1 MNTVSASNPA
11 MQVAPEADMGP
22 LAWLLDQISDNLQ
35 SARTALKRAAQQHDD
50 GILGSSQAE
59 KSGLRAARTQ
69 VHQASG
75 AIELL
80 GFFGAARLMQAAEN
94 ALDLLIEHPEKL
106 DTGALQRFE
115 AGFNALVDFL
125 EAQRAGKNE
134 PALKLYPQYRDLM
147 ELAGAERIHPADLW
161 DYDWTWPDAP
171 GTPDNQPLTAED
183 RAQFEMALLHVLRG
197 QQIAS
202 AMQDLDAVAG
212 RAQGSS
218 QGPTASLWW
227 LARGLFEA
235 VGSTLLAPDLN
246 IKRLLNRLN
255 LQLRSQLQGQS
266 PAPQRLGHDL
276 TFFCAQALHGS
287 GDVTTQSLPVLRAI
301 DNKLHLASAPF
312 ADYHQSHF
320 GLIDPTLV
328 QQVRKRVQTLRDAWS
343 AMAGHAQT
351 HLDATRMARL
361 VELAQ
366 ALAQPLHT
374 LAPGSEVLPQSLS
387 AMFKSI
393 SAHNDFLTPERA
405 LDVATAILFLEIS
418 FAHFRPE
425 EQRFLER
432 AQVLAHRLG
441 QSADGV
447 TPDPL
452 AGWMED
458 LFRQSSDSQT
468 IGSVVQELRADMN
481 TVEKLLDAYFR
492 DTEQKPELAQVPQ
505 LLAQMRGVF
514 SVLGVDVASTALSY
528 LRTEIDDL
536 LTEGTPADN
545 QRFDALAS
553 NIGVLGFL
561 VDMLSYQP
569 ELAKTLFVFD
579 SEQKEL
585 RAIVP
590 STQRTAPPTLQ
601 QDVERAAQ
609 QLKDDIAQGLPPEQT
624 EQRLAQLRT
633 EAALAGVPDIP
644 VHVLQSAGAVQAE
657 AEALAEEVP
666 TRLEPVHEQP
676 TPGTAPEV
684 APPAT
689 PEDNA
694 EDELTDIF
702 LEESREV
709 IANGNGQLQQL
720 HEHLDDEGALTSLRR
735 AFHTLKG
742 SSRMVGLRDY
752 GEAAWALEQVF
763 NRQIADQHRASPEL
777 LDLAAHALEQL
788 GEWTEAIQRGN
799 ADAFTSA
806 PLQQAAEAYSAAETA
821 KLARTTPAE
830 PSVAAPADVAAPE
843 VAAATEPAAVD
854 AAVDTS
860 PPTGLALPT
869 LTSEIESDTADA
881 VSFTHAQPEATST
894 VAAEHDHQPEPLPT
908 LHDLAPEQPTAELP
922 AVEAQFDA
930 PVPVLFDIPQVRE
943 ADAAEH
949 TQAAAPAAQHEPA
962 DFNALF
968 EGIDLELPA
977 HHGAA
982 PSAIPVVEE
991 TDMAAFEAA
1000 KSAQEAPP
1008 VSEATPPVEPA
1019 EQNAPAGEE
1028 PGYKQ
1033 IGELRIPTPLY
1044 TIYLAEADELSH
1056 KLQSEIHAWLAD
1068 PAQPV
1073 GDYAVIAAHKLAG
1086 SSATVGLH
1094 SVAELA
1100 SQTEHALD
1108 ALRDLPA
1115 DAALPEDLDA
1125 LAQAATDIKQLLHQF
1140 AAGFLKF
1147 VQTELLT
1154 RLDAL
1159 REAALAGSAQPNEE
1173 PLTSPPAESEPAS
1186 GTDTSEAQDT
1196 ASPGTPAHPA
1206 AVPPMEAEPSPA
1218 LDGAPLHEPAATT
1231 YADAP
1236 DQLVDAIDPDLFP
1249 IFEEEAN
1256 ELLPTLAA
1264 SLRQW
1269 EQHPMDVSPAAQAM
1283 RALHTLKGSA
1293 RMAGAMQL
1301 GDLAHSLESDIETL
1315 TVSTPINEA
1324 DLAELLGRFDHLNG
1338 RFDRLCSAAQRGESQ
1353 LVDVPLASQTEVFTP
1368 ESEPDAITSPAPAVP
1383 TQHTASPATAEPVA
1397 RAMAPRIAA
1406 QAVRVRAGLLD
1417 RLVNQAGEITIS
1429 RARLE
1434 SEFAAIRTSVG
1445 DLSDN
1450 LDRLRQQV
1458 REIEIQAEAQMTAQV
1473 QAARDE
1479 NRDFDPLE
1487 FDRFTRA
1494 QELTRMMAE
1503 SVNDIAMVQGTLG
1516 RLLRE
1521 VDDDMTR
1528 QARQTRELQRDL
1540 LRTRMVEFDSL
1551 SERLYR
1557 TVRQAAKDLNKAVR
1571 LEIIGGTTELDR
1583 GVLERVSGSFDHLLR
1598 NAVAHGI
1605 ETAEERQ
1612 AAGKPAV
1619 GTLTLSLRQEGNEVV
1634 ITLADDGRGLNYAAI
1649 RAKAEHLGL
1658 IAPGQALTDDEV
1670 AQFVFRPNF
1679 SSAESTT
1686 AVAGRG
1692 VGLDVVRTEVN
1703 ALGGR
1708 VLLDNQP
1715 GAGARFTLLLPLT
1728 TAITHVVVLRTG
1740 PTVYAVPA
1748 NLVDIVLR
1756 FKPEQIASAAHTLS
1770 IDYADSTLPFYWL
1783 GALLGQ
1789 TGQSSEPFG
1798 KSVPVVVIRSATQ
1811 RVAIQVDEVV
1821 GNREVV
1827 VKNLGIQ
1834 LSRVPGLAGISVLP
1848 NGDAALIYNPVAL
1861 ASVYGTDAAARMQ
1874 SAQQSQVPQSASA
1887 EFATPDEILNDT
1899 LAQGS
1904 SGEVLTTPATPRTA
1918 APLIM
1923 VVDDSI
1929 TVRRVTQRFLSR
1941 NGYLVQLAKDGLD
1954 ALEQLQQTSTLP
1966 DVMLLDIEMP
1976 RMDGFDLTR
1985 NIRADSRLQKLP
1997 IIMITSRIADKHRNY
2012 AAQLGVNHY
2021 LGKPYSETELLELIQ
2036 SFTTQVAQR

>member
-1 MNTVSASNPA
+1 MNTVPASNTA
-11 MQVAPEADMGP
+11 VASAPETDMGP

-35 SARTALKRAAQQHDD
+35 SARTALKRAAQQQDD
-50 GILGSSQAE
+50 GVLGSAQAE
-59 KSGLRAARTQ
+59 KTGLRTARTQ
-69 VHQASG
+69 VHQAAG

-94 ALDLLIEHPEKL
+94 ALDRLIDHPEKL
-106 DTGALQRFE
+106 DAAALQRFD

-147 ELAGAERIHPADLW
+147 ELAQAERIHPADLW

-171 GTPDNQPLTAED
+171 STAHGAALSPED
-183 RAQFEMALLHVLRG
+183 RAQFEMGLLHVLRG
-197 QQIAS
+197 QQTAQ
-202 AMQDLDAVAG
+202 AMQTLDTVAQ

-235 VGSTLLAPDLN
+235 IGRGLLTPDLD

-287 GDVTTQSLPVLRAI
+287 GDITAQTLPVLRAI
-301 DNKLHLASAPF
+301 DNRLHLAAAPF

-320 GLIDPTLV
+320 GLIDPALV
-328 QQVRKRVQTLRDAWS
+328 QQVRKRVQTLRDAWG
-343 AMAGHAQT
+343 ALAGHAQT
-351 HLDATRMARL
+351 HLDTARIGRL
-361 VELAQ
+361 TELAQ
-366 ALAQPLHT
+366 ALSQPLHT
-374 LAPGSEVLPQSLS
+374 LAPGSEALSQALSSL
-387 AMFKSI
+387 FKKMG
-393 SAHNDFLTPERA
+393 AQADFLTPERA
-405 LDVATAILFLEIS
+405 LDVATAILFLEIT
-418 FAHFRPE
+418 FAHFRPD

-432 AQVLAHRLG
+432 AQILAHRLD
-441 QSADGV
+441 QSADGL

-458 LFRQSSDSQT
+458 LFRQASETQT
-468 IGSVVQELRADMN
+468 MGSVVQELRADMN

-492 DTEQKPELAQVPQ
+492 DPSQKPDLAQVPH

-514 SVLGVDVASTALSY
+514 SVLGLDVASHALSY
-528 LRTEIDDL
+528 LRTEIDSLVAEDAL
-536 LTEGTPADN
+536 PDS

-579 SEQKEL
+579 DDKKEL
-585 RAIVP
+585 RAVVP
-590 STQRTAPPTLQ
+590 STRRTAPPTLQ
-601 QDVERAAQ
+601 QDVEHAAQ
-609 QLKDDIAQGLPPEQT
+609 QLKDDIAQGLSPDETQ
-624 EQRLAQLRT
+624 QRLAQLRA
-633 EAALAGVPDIP
+633 EAALAGMPDMSAQL
-644 VHVLQSAGAVQAE
+644 LQAASPEPQPPSLEADSRPPMTPEAMAEPLSANAV
-657 AEALAEEVP
+657 
-666 TRLEPVHEQP
+666 
-676 TPGTAPEV
+676 EV
-684 APPAT
+684 ATPASSPT
-689 PEDNA
+689 EDDA
-694 EDELTDIF
+694 QQELIDIF
-702 LEESREV
+702 LEEAREV
-709 IANGNGQLQQL
+709 IANGHEQVRQL
-720 HEHLDDEGALTSLRR
+720 HAHLEDEGALVSLRR

-763 NRQIADQHRASPEL
+763 NRQIADQHRGSPEL
-777 LDLAAHALEQL
+777 LVLAEHALTQL
-788 GEWTEAIQRGN
+788 GHWTEAIQQGS
-799 ADAFTSA
+799 AESFSSDA
-806 PLQQAAEAYSAAETA
+806 LRQAAEAFAAGAPVDMPQTA
-821 KLARTTPAE
+821 MAELPAQTV
-830 PSVAAPADVAAPE
+830 VAAPAQTP
-843 VAAATEPAAVD
+843 
-854 AAVDTS
+854 
-860 PPTGLALPT
+860 
-869 LTSEIESDTADA
+869 
-881 VSFTHAQPEATST
+881 F
-894 VAAEHDHQPEPLPT
+894 EPLPT
-908 LHDLAPEQPTAELP
+908 LFDLPVEAPPAEPEQRPAAAEPDIADLPDHLFLSPPGPQTAAPGPSEAPLP
-922 AVEAQFDA
+922 ASQRVDDE
-930 PVPVLFDIPQVRE
+930 PVL
-943 ADAAEH
+943 H
-949 TQAAAPAAQHEPA
+949 HEPT

-977 HHGAA
+977 VHTELVPARPDAA
-982 PSAIPVVEE
+982 PAESAPAPEQAYQADDRATAETAAAE
-991 TDMAAFEAA
+991 TDE
-1000 KSAQEAPP
+1000 S
-1008 VSEATPPVEPA
+1008 SESSES
-1019 EQNAPAGEE
+1019 GHR
-1028 PGYKQ
+1028 Q
-1033 IGELRIPTPLY
+1033 IGDLRIPTPLY
-1044 TIYLAEADELSH
+1044 NIYLAEADELSRH
-1056 KLQSEIHAWLAD
+1056 LHSEIHAWLTH
-1068 PAQPV
+1068 PSQPL
-1073 GDYAVIAAHKLAG
+1073 GDAAVIAAHKLAG
-1086 SSATVGLH
+1086 SSATVGLR

-1108 ALRDLPA
+1108 ALRDLSADTARPA
-1115 DAALPEDLDA
+1115 DLDA
-1125 LAQAATDIKQLLHQF
+1125 LAQASNDIKQLLHQF
-1140 AAGFLKF
+1140 AAGFLKP
-1147 VQTELLT
+1147 VQPELLA

-1159 REAALAGSAQPNEE
+1159 REAALARGTQTADGAVPVDMSPAPDFATETAIASAPSTATPSWEAAPAWTPE
-1173 PLTSPPAESEPAS
+1173 PIAA
-1186 GTDTSEAQDT
+1186 SEAAPQ
-1196 ASPGTPAHPA
+1196 PEA
-1206 AVPPMEAEPSPA
+1206 AAPSF
-1218 LDGAPLHEPAATT
+1218 TS
-1231 YADAP
+1231 AP

-1256 ELLPTLAA
+1256 ELLPALAA

-1269 EQHPMDVSPAAQAM
+1269 EQHPMDPAPAAQAM

-1301 GDLAHSLESDIETL
+1301 GDLAHSLESDIDSL
-1315 TVSTPINEA
+1315 TANAPVNEA
-1324 DLAELLGRFDHLNG
+1324 DLTELLGRFDHLNT
-1338 RFDRLCSAAQRGESQ
+1338 RFDRLCGAAQRGETQ
-1353 LVDVPLASQTEVFTP
+1353 LSDAPAASQSEVFTP
-1368 ESEPDAITSPAPAVP
+1368 SSEAEAAAAAASVHETFAPA
-1383 TQHTASPATAEPVA
+1383 AAEPAA
-1397 RAMAPRIAA
+1397 RVLAPRIAA

-1434 SEFAAIRTSVG
+1434 NEIAAIRASVG

-1450 LDRLRQQV
+1450 LERLRQQV

-1571 LEIIGGTTELDR
+1571 LEIVGGTIELDR

-1612 AAGKPAV
+1612 AAGKPPV
-1619 GTLTLSLRQEGNEVV
+1619 GTITLALRQDGNEVV
-1634 ITLADDGRGLNYAAI
+1634 ITLADDGRGLNYTAI
-1649 RAKAEHLGL
+1649 RAKAEQLGL
-1658 IAPGQALTDDEV
+1658 VSPGQTLSDDEL
-1670 AQFVFRPNF
+1670 AQLVFRPNF

-1728 TAITHVVVLRTG
+1728 TAITHVVLLRTG
-1740 PTVYAVPA
+1740 SSLYAVPA

-1756 FKPEQIASAAHTLS
+1756 FKPEQIASAARSLS
-1770 IDYADSTLPFYWL
+1770 IDYADNTLPFYWL

-1789 TGQSSEPFG
+1789 SGASGEPLG

-1827 VKNLGIQ
+1827 VKNLGPQ
-1834 LSRVPGLAGISVLP
+1834 LARVPGLAGISVLP

-1861 ASVYGTDAAARMQ
+1861 ASVYGVSAAEQMQAALLAPTPRAAAVEPAPIADQRAGVTSPTAAS
-1874 SAQQSQVPQSASA
+1874 SAQA
-1887 EFATPDEILNDT
+1887 
-1899 LAQGS
+1899 
-1904 SGEVLTTPATPRTA
+1904 A

-1929 TVRRVTQRFLSR
+1929 TVRRVTQRFLAR

-1954 ALEQLQQTSTLP
+1954 ALEQLQQTTTLP
-1966 DVMLLDIEMP
+1966 DVILLDIEMP

-1985 NIRADSRLQKLP
+1985 NIRADARLHKLP

-2021 LGKPYSETELLELIQ
+2021 LGKPYSETELLDLIQ
-2036 SFTTQVAQR
+2036 TFAASGASSQN

>member
-1 MNTVSASNPA
+1 
-11 MQVAPEADMGP
+11 MGP

-35 SARTALKRAAQQHDD
+35 SARTALKRASLQQDD
-50 GILGSSQAE
+50 GILGSGQAE
-59 KSGLRAARTQ
+59 KSGLRTARTQ
-69 VHQASG
+69 VHQAAG

-80 GFFGAARLMQAAEN
+80 GFFGAARLMQAAES
-94 ALDLLIEHPEKL
+94 ALDRLIDHPEQL
-106 DTGALQRFE
+106 DAAALQRFE
-115 AGFNALVDFL
+115 AGFNALVDYL
-125 EAQRAGKNE
+125 ESQRAGKNE

-147 ELAGAERIHPADLW
+147 ELAQAERIHPADLW

-171 GTPDNQPLTAED
+171 ALPGTPPLGADD
-183 RAQFEMALLHVLRG
+183 RAQFEMGLLHVLRG
-197 QQIAS
+197 QQTAS
-202 AMQDLDAVAG
+202 AMRDLDAVA
-212 RAQGSS
+212 RKAQANG

-235 VGSTLLAPDLN
+235 IGAGLLAPDLD

-255 LQLRSQLQGQS
+255 LQLRSQLQGQN

-287 GDVTTQSLPVLRAI
+287 GNAHAQELPVLRAI
-301 DNKLHLASAPF
+301 DSKLQLAAAPF
-312 ADYHQSHF
+312 ADYQQSHF
-320 GLIDPTLV
+320 GLIDPALV

-343 AMAGHAQT
+343 ALAGHAQT
-351 HLDATRMARL
+351 HLDPARMTRL
-361 VELAQ
+361 IELAQ
-366 ALAQPLHT
+366 ALQQPLRT
-374 LAPGSEVLPQSLS
+374 LVPGSEALVDALAAL
-387 AMFKSI
+387 FRKI
-393 SAHNDFLTPERA
+393 SARNDFLTPERA
-405 LDVATAILFLEIS
+405 LDAATAILFLEIS

-432 AQVLAHRLG
+432 AQILAQRLN
-441 QSADGV
+441 QSADGL

-458 LFRQSSDSQT
+458 LFRQASESQT
-468 IGSVVQELRADMN
+468 MGSVVQELRADMS

-492 DTEQKPELAQVPQ
+492 DPSTKPDLAPVPH
-505 LLAQMRGVF
+505 LLSQMRGVF
-514 SVLGVDVASTALSY
+514 SVLGVDVASAALTY
-528 LRTEIDDL
+528 LRDEIDAL
-536 LTEGTPADN
+536 LGTDTPPDT

-579 SEQKEL
+579 NEQKVL

-590 STQRTAPPTLQ
+590 SIQRTAPPTQQ
-601 QDVERAAQ
+601 QDVEHAAQ
-609 QLKDDIAQGLPPEQT
+609 QLKHDIAQGLAPEQT
-624 EQRLAQLRT
+624 EQRLAQLRA
-633 EAALAGVPDIP
+633 EAALAGVPDMPAQLLQPEPQVEQPAEVPQAADLP
-644 VHVLQSAGAVQAE
+644 VSTP
-657 AEALAEEVP
+657 EALEAP
-666 TRLEPVHEQP
+666 T
-676 TPGTAPEV
+676 
-684 APPAT
+684 APPAPETT
-689 PEDNA
+689 PPAAAQDDNP

-702 LEESREV
+702 LEEAREV
-709 IANGNGQLQQL
+709 IGNAEAQLL
-720 HEHLDDEGALTSLRR
+720 HLREFPEDEGALTSLRR
-735 AFHTLKG
+735 GFHTLKG
-742 SSRMVGLRDY
+742 SSRMVGLREY

-763 NRQIADQHRASPEL
+763 NRQIADQHRATPGL
-777 LDLAAHALEQL
+777 LDLAQQALTEL
-788 GEWTEAIQRGN
+788 GQWTEAIAHN
-799 ADAFTSA
+799 EADGFSSDT
-806 PLQQAAEAYSAAETA
+806 LRRAAEAYSAGE
-821 KLARTTPAE
+821 
-830 PSVAAPADVAAPE
+830 SAATQAH
-843 VAAATEPAAVD
+843 AAAQPPAQQHAAEVPASTALELQDD
-854 AAVDTS
+854 AEAAHDQ
-860 PPTGLALPT
+860 
-869 LTSEIESDTADA
+869 
-881 VSFTHAQPEATST
+881 THALT
-894 VAAEHDHQPEPLPT
+894 D
-908 LHDLAPEQPTAELP
+908 
-922 AVEAQFDA
+922 FDA
-930 PVPVLFDIPQVRE
+930 LF
-943 ADAAEH
+943 A
-949 TQAAAPAAQHEPA
+949 
-962 DFNALF
+962 
-968 EGIDLELPA
+968 GIDLELPA
-977 HHGAA
+977 LDAE
-982 PSAIPVVEE
+982 PSNATPTVEE
-991 TDMAAFEAA
+991 VDMAAFEAA
-1000 KSAQEAPP
+1000 LTAQEPPQTVEQAAAQPAPP
-1008 VSEATPPVEPA
+1008 APSEHPEPA
-1019 EQNAPAGEE
+1019 PLHDDLVAEDAAVR
-1028 PGYKQ
+1028 Q

-1044 TIYLAEADELSH
+1044 NIYLAEADELSRN
-1056 KLQSEIHAWLAD
+1056 LQSEIHAWLSD
-1068 PAQPV
+1068 TAQPI
-1073 GDYAVIAAHKLAG
+1073 GEHAAIAAHKLAG
-1086 SSATVGLH
+1086 SSATVGLR
-1094 SVAELA
+1094 SVADLA

-1108 ALRDLPA
+1108 ALRALPA
-1115 DAALPEDLDA
+1115 HATLPADLDA
-1125 LAQAATDIKQLLHQF
+1125 LAQAASDIKQLLHQF
-1140 AAGFLKF
+1140 AAGFLKP
-1147 VQTELLT
+1147 VQPDLLA

-1159 REAALAGSAQPNEE
+1159 CEAAQAVAALPGEAQQAVAE
-1173 PLTSPPAESEPAS
+1173 PQPGMVAAEPTPEAVHDAHAADEAAPALIPAAPEKAESAPAIETPLPHDS
-1186 GTDTSEAQDT
+1186 GA
-1196 ASPGTPAHPA
+1196 GF
-1206 AVPPMEAEPSPA
+1206 AV
-1218 LDGAPLHEPAATT
+1218 APH
-1231 YADAP
+1231 
-1236 DQLVDAIDPDLFP
+1236 QLVDTIDPDLFP

-1256 ELLPTLAA
+1256 ELLPALAA

-1269 EQHPMDVSPAAQAM
+1269 EQHPMDVGPAAQAM

-1301 GDLAHSLESDIETL
+1301 GDLAHNLESDIDSL
-1315 TVSTPINEA
+1315 TANTPVSEA
-1324 DLAELLGRFDHLNG
+1324 DLAELLSRFDHLNT

-1353 LVDVPLASQTEVFTP
+1353 LVDLPASGPSEVFTP
-1368 ESEPDAITSPAPAVP
+1368 DAAPQAAATPLASATPAP
-1383 TQHTASPATAEPVA
+1383 HTTTEQTARLAT
-1397 RAMAPRIAA
+1397 PRIAA

-1434 SEFAAIRTSVG
+1434 SEFSAIRSSVG

-1450 LDRLRQQV
+1450 LERLRQQV
-1458 REIEIQAEAQMTAQV
+1458 REIEIQAEAQMSAQV

-1479 NRDFDPLE
+1479 HRDFDPLE
-1487 FDRFTRA
+1487 FDRFTRT

-1557 TVRQAAKDLNKAVR
+1557 TVRQAAKDLGKSVR
-1571 LEIIGGTTELDR
+1571 LEIVGGTIELDR

-1619 GTLTLSLRQEGNEVV
+1619 GTITLSLRQDGNEVV

-1649 RAKAEHLGL
+1649 RAKAERLGL
-1658 IAPGQALTDDEV
+1658 VAPGQALSDEELT
-1670 AQFVFRPNF
+1670 QLVFRPNF

-1692 VGLDVVRTEVN
+1692 VGLDVVRTEVA

-1728 TAITHVVVLRTG
+1728 TAITHVVLLRTG
-1740 PTVYAVPA
+1740 ATVYAVPA

-1756 FKPEQIASAAHTLS
+1756 FKPEQIASAAHAHT
-1770 IDYADSTLPFYWL
+1770 IDYANNTLPFYWL

-1789 TGQSSEPFG
+1789 SGQSSEPFG

-1827 VKNLGIQ
+1827 VKNLGPQ

-1848 NGDAALIYNPVAL
+1848 SGDAALIYNPVAL
-1861 ASVYGTDAAARMQ
+1861 ASVYGQEATARMDAALLAP
-1874 SAQQSQVPQSASA
+1874 VPEAALAEPAVLAPSSDALPTASA
-1887 EFATPDEILNDT
+1887 APEA
-1899 LAQGS
+1899 A
-1904 SGEVLTTPATPRTA
+1904 APRSA
-1918 APLIM
+1918 APLIL

-1929 TVRRVTQRFLSR
+1929 TVRRVTQRFLVR

-1954 ALEQLQQTSTLP
+1954 ALEQLQQASTLP
-1966 DVMLLDIEMP
+1966 DVILLDIEMP

-1985 NIRADSRLQKLP
+1985 NIRADARLQKLP

-2021 LGKPYSETELLELIQ
+2021 LGKPYSETELLQLIEK
-2036 SFTTQVAQR
+2036 FATQPV

>member
-1 MNTVSASNPA
+1 MHTASE
-11 MQVAPEADMGP
+11 VDMGP

-35 SARTALKRAAQQHDD
+35 SARTALKRASLQQDD
-50 GILGSSQAE
+50 GILGSGQAE
-59 KSGLRAARTQ
+59 KSGLRTARTQ
-69 VHQASG
+69 VHQAAG

-80 GFFGAARLMQAAEN
+80 GFFGAARLMQAAES
-94 ALDLLIEHPEKL
+94 ALDRLIDHPEQL
-106 DTGALQRFE
+106 DAAALQRFE
-115 AGFNALVDFL
+115 AGFNALVDYL
-125 EAQRAGKNE
+125 ESQRAGKNE

-147 ELAGAERIHPADLW
+147 ELAQAERIHPADLW

-171 GTPDNQPLTAED
+171 ALPGTQPLGADD
-183 RAQFEMALLHVLRG
+183 RAQFEMGLLHVLRG
-197 QQIAS
+197 QQTAS
-202 AMQDLDAVAG
+202 AMRDLDAVA
-212 RAQGSS
+212 RKAQANG

-235 VGSTLLAPDLN
+235 IGAGLLTPDLD

-255 LQLRSQLQGQS
+255 LQLRSQLQGQN

-287 GDVTTQSLPVLRAI
+287 GNAHAQELPVLRAI
-301 DNKLHLASAPF
+301 DSKLQLAAAPF
-312 ADYHQSHF
+312 ADYQQSHF
-320 GLIDPTLV
+320 GLIDPALV

-343 AMAGHAQT
+343 ALAGHAQT
-351 HLDATRMARL
+351 HLDSARMTRL
-361 VELAQ
+361 IELAQ
-366 ALAQPLHT
+366 ALQQPLRT
-374 LAPGSEVLPQSLS
+374 LVPGSEALVDALAAL
-387 AMFKSI
+387 FRKI
-393 SAHNDFLTPERA
+393 SARNDFLTPERA
-405 LDVATAILFLEIS
+405 LDAATAILFLEIS

-432 AQVLAHRLG
+432 AQILARRLN
-441 QSADGV
+441 QSAEGL

-452 AGWMED
+452 ASWMED
-458 LFRQSSDSQT
+458 LFRQASESQT
-468 IGSVVQELRADMN
+468 MGSVVQELRADMS

-492 DTEQKPELAQVPQ
+492 DPSTKPDLAPVPH
-505 LLAQMRGVF
+505 LLSQMRGVF
-514 SVLGVDVASTALSY
+514 SVLGVDVASAALTY
-528 LRTEIDDL
+528 LRDEIDAL
-536 LTEGTPADN
+536 LGTDTPPDT

-579 SEQKEL
+579 NEQKVL

-590 STQRTAPPTLQ
+590 SIQRTAPPTQQ
-601 QDVERAAQ
+601 QDVEHAAQ
-609 QLKDDIAQGLPPEQT
+609 QLKHDIAQGLAPEQT
-624 EQRLAQLRT
+624 EQRLAQLRA
-633 EAALAGVPDIP
+633 EAALAGVPDMPAQLLQPEPQVEQPAEVPHTADLP
-644 VHVLQSAGAVQAE
+644 VSTP
-657 AEALAEEVP
+657 EALEAP
-666 TRLEPVHEQP
+666 T
-676 TPGTAPEV
+676 
-684 APPAT
+684 APPAPETT
-689 PEDNA
+689 PPAAAQDDNP

-702 LEESREV
+702 LEEAREV
-709 IANGNGQLQQL
+709 IGNAEAQLL
-720 HEHLDDEGALTSLRR
+720 HLREFPEDEGALTSLRR
-735 AFHTLKG
+735 GFHTLKG
-742 SSRMVGLRDY
+742 SSRMVGLREY

-763 NRQIADQHRASPEL
+763 NRQIADQHRATPGL
-777 LDLAAHALEQL
+777 LDLAQQALTEL
-788 GEWTEAIQRGN
+788 GQWTEAIARN
-799 ADAFTSA
+799 EADGFSSDT
-806 PLQQAAEAYSAAETA
+806 LRRAAEAYAAGESAAIQAHTA
-821 KLARTTPAE
+821 AQ
-830 PSVAAPADVAAPE
+830 
-843 VAAATEPAAVD
+843 PAAEQHAAEVPASTALEPQDD
-854 AAVDTS
+854 AEAAHDQ
-860 PPTGLALPT
+860 
-869 LTSEIESDTADA
+869 
-881 VSFTHAQPEATST
+881 THALT
-894 VAAEHDHQPEPLPT
+894 D
-908 LHDLAPEQPTAELP
+908 
-922 AVEAQFDA
+922 FDA
-930 PVPVLFDIPQVRE
+930 LF
-943 ADAAEH
+943 A
-949 TQAAAPAAQHEPA
+949 
-962 DFNALF
+962 
-968 EGIDLELPA
+968 GIDLELPA
-977 HHGAA
+977 LDAE
-982 PSAIPVVEE
+982 PSSATPTVEE
-991 TDMAAFEAA
+991 VDMAAFEAA
-1000 KSAQEAPP
+1000 LTAQEPPQTVEQAAAQPAPP
-1008 VSEATPPVEPA
+1008 APSEHPEPA
-1019 EQNAPAGEE
+1019 PLHDDLVAEDAAVR
-1028 PGYKQ
+1028 Q

-1044 TIYLAEADELSH
+1044 NIYLAEADELSRN
-1056 KLQSEIHAWLAD
+1056 LQSEIHAWLSD
-1068 PAQPV
+1068 TAQPI
-1073 GDYAVIAAHKLAG
+1073 GEHAAIAAHKLAG
-1086 SSATVGLH
+1086 SSATVGLR
-1094 SVAELA
+1094 SVADLA

-1108 ALRDLPA
+1108 ALRALPA
-1115 DAALPEDLDA
+1115 HATLPADLDA
-1125 LAQAATDIKQLLHQF
+1125 LAQAASDIKQLLHQF
-1140 AAGFLKF
+1140 AAGFLKP
-1147 VQTELLT
+1147 VQPDLLA

-1159 REAALAGSAQPNEE
+1159 CEAAQAVAALPG
-1173 PLTSPPAESEPAS
+1173 
-1186 GTDTSEAQDT
+1186 EAQQ
-1196 ASPGTPAHPA
+1196 AVAEPQPGMVAAEPTPEAVHDAHAADEAAPALIPA
-1206 AVPPMEAEPSPA
+1206 APREAEPAPA
-1218 LDGAPLHEPAATT
+1218 IETPLPHDSGAGFAA
-1231 YADAP
+1231 AP
-1236 DQLVDAIDPDLFP
+1236 HQLVDTIDPDLFP

-1256 ELLPTLAA
+1256 ELLPALAA

-1269 EQHPMDVSPAAQAM
+1269 EQHPMDVGPAAQAM

-1301 GDLAHSLESDIETL
+1301 GDLAHNLESDIDSL
-1315 TVSTPINEA
+1315 TANTPVSEA
-1324 DLAELLGRFDHLNG
+1324 DLAELLSRFDHLNT

-1353 LVDVPLASQTEVFTP
+1353 LVDLSASGPSEVFTP
-1368 ESEPDAITSPAPAVP
+1368 DAAPQAAATPLASATPAP
-1383 TQHTASPATAEPVA
+1383 HTTTEQTARLAT
-1397 RAMAPRIAA
+1397 PRIAA

-1434 SEFAAIRTSVG
+1434 SEFSAIRSSVS

-1450 LDRLRQQV
+1450 LERLRQQV
-1458 REIEIQAEAQMTAQV
+1458 REIEIQAEAQMSAQV

-1479 NRDFDPLE
+1479 HRDFDPLE
-1487 FDRFTRA
+1487 FDRFTRT

-1557 TVRQAAKDLNKAVR
+1557 TVRQAAKDLGKSVR
-1571 LEIIGGTTELDR
+1571 LEIVGGTIELDR

-1619 GTLTLSLRQEGNEVV
+1619 GTITLSLRQDGNEVV

-1649 RAKAEHLGL
+1649 RAKAERLGL
-1658 IAPGQALTDDEV
+1658 VAPGQALSDEELT
-1670 AQFVFRPNF
+1670 QLVFRPNF

-1692 VGLDVVRTEVN
+1692 VGLDVVRTEVA

-1728 TAITHVVVLRTG
+1728 TAITHVVLLRTG
-1740 PTVYAVPA
+1740 ATVYAVPA

-1756 FKPEQIASAAHTLS
+1756 FKPEQIASAAHAHT
-1770 IDYADSTLPFYWL
+1770 IDYANNTLPFYWL

-1789 TGQSSEPFG
+1789 SGQSSEPFG

-1827 VKNLGIQ
+1827 VKNLGPQ

-1848 NGDAALIYNPVAL
+1848 SGDAALIYNPVAL
-1861 ASVYGTDAAARMQ
+1861 ASVYGQEATARMDAALLAP
-1874 SAQQSQVPQSASA
+1874 VPEAALAEPAILAPSGDALPTASA
-1887 EFATPDEILNDT
+1887 APEA
-1899 LAQGS
+1899 A
-1904 SGEVLTTPATPRTA
+1904 APRSA
-1918 APLIM
+1918 APLIL

-1929 TVRRVTQRFLSR
+1929 TVRRVTQRFLVR

-1954 ALEQLQQTSTLP
+1954 ALEQLQQASTLP
-1966 DVMLLDIEMP
+1966 DVILLDIEMP

-1985 NIRADSRLQKLP
+1985 NIRADARLQKLP

-2021 LGKPYSETELLELIQ
+2021 LGKPYSETELLQLIEK
-2036 SFTTQVAQR
+2036 FATQPV

>member
-11 MQVAPEADMGP
+11 VAPAPETDMGP

-35 SARTALKRAAQQHDD
+35 SARTALKRAAQQQDD
-50 GILGSSQAE
+50 GVLGSVQAE
-59 KSGLRAARTQ
+59 KTGLRTARTQ
-69 VHQASG
+69 VHQAAG

-94 ALDLLIEHPEKL
+94 ALDQLIDHPEKL
-106 DTGALQRFE
+106 DSTALQRFE

-147 ELAGAERIHPADLW
+147 ELAQAERIHPADLW

-171 GTPDNQPLTAED
+171 PVTDATGAPARALTPDD
-183 RAQFEMALLHVLRG
+183 RTQFEMGLLHVLRG
-197 QQIAS
+197 QQTAS
-202 AMQDLDAVAG
+202 AMQTLDAVAR

-218 QGPTASLWW
+218 AGPTASLWW
-227 LARGLFEA
+227 LARGLVEA
-235 VGSTLLAPDLN
+235 IGSGLLTPDLD

-276 TFFCAQALHGS
+276 TFFCAQSLHGN
-287 GDVTTQSLPVLRAI
+287 GDFTAQSLPVLRAI
-301 DNKLHLASAPF
+301 DNRLHLAAAPF
-312 ADYHQSHF
+312 ADYRQSHF
-320 GLIDPTLV
+320 GLIDPALV

-343 AMAGHAQT
+343 ALAGHAQT
-351 HLDATRMARL
+351 HLDPTRMARL
-361 VELAQ
+361 VELTQ
-366 ALAQPLHT
+366 ALEQPLHALT
-374 LAPGSEVLPQSLS
+374 PGSEALPQSL
-387 AMFKSI
+387 AGLFKKI
-393 SAHNDFLTPERA
+393 SARSDFLTPERA
-405 LDVATAILFLEIS
+405 LDVATAILFLEIT

-432 AQVLAHRLG
+432 SQILARRLD
-441 QSADGV
+441 QSANGE

-458 LFRQSSDSQT
+458 LFRQASESQT
-468 IGSVVQELRADMN
+468 MGSVVQELRADMS

-492 DTEQKPELAQVPQ
+492 DPSHKPDLAQVPH
-505 LLAQMRGVF
+505 LLSQMRGVF
-514 SVLGVDVASTALSY
+514 SVLGVDVASQALSY
-528 LRTEIDDL
+528 LRTEIDSL
-536 LTEGTPADN
+536 VADDVPTDS

-579 SEQKEL
+579 NDKKEL
-585 RAIVP
+585 RAVVP

-601 QDVERAAQ
+601 QDVEHAAQ
-609 QLKDDIAQGLPPEQT
+609 QLKDDIAQGLPPEQAQ
-624 EQRLAQLRT
+624 QRLAQLRA
-633 EAALAGVPDIP
+633 EAALAGVPDLP
-644 VHVLQSAGAVQAE
+644 AQMLSVPSEVRTEAQSETHPSQE
-657 AEALAEEVP
+657 
-666 TRLEPVHEQP
+666 TD
-676 TPGTAPEV
+676 
-684 APPAT
+684 AT
-689 PEDNA
+689 PEQEASATPAAPTVTPESPQEATSPAEPEDDA
-694 EDELTDIF
+694 EDELIDIF
-702 LEESREV
+702 LEEAREV
-709 IANGNGQLQQL
+709 IANGHEQLQQL
-720 HEHLDDEGALTSLRR
+720 HANLDHEGALTSLRR

-763 NRQIADQHRASPEL
+763 NRQIADQHRASPPL
-777 LDLAAHALEQL
+777 LNLAAHALTEL
-788 GEWTEAIQRGN
+788 GEWTAAIQHGQ
-799 ADAFTSA
+799 AEAFSSE
-806 PLQQAAEAYSAAETA
+806 PLRRAAEAYTAGESAEPALPTLHDALDESSMAAE
-821 KLARTTPAE
+821 PAAVE
-830 PSVAAPADVAAPE
+830 ATESPNE
-843 VAAATEPAAVD
+843 IAATEPAA
-854 AAVDTS
+854 
-860 PPTGLALPT
+860 
-869 LTSEIESDTADA
+869 
-881 VSFTHAQPEATST
+881 
-894 VAAEHDHQPEPLPT
+894 
-908 LHDLAPEQPTAELP
+908 LHET
-922 AVEAQFDA
+922 
-930 PVPVLFDIPQVRE
+930 
-943 ADAAEH
+943 
-949 TQAAAPAAQHEPA
+949 T

-968 EGIDLELPA
+968 EGIDLELP
-977 HHGAA
+977 HHTLAPEPMPAA
-982 PSAIPVVEE
+982 EMSAVEIAQADVPAVDVPAVDLPAVDLPAVDLPQAE
-991 TDMAAFEAA
+991 EADMAAFDAA
-1000 KSAQEAPP
+1000 VSAQ
-1008 VSEATPPVEPA
+1008 STPAADTGVEPA
-1019 EQNAPAGEE
+1019 PPEEGDENSDESE
-1028 PGYKQ
+1028 PGYRQ

-1044 TIYLAEADELSH
+1044 NIYLAEADELSRH
-1056 KLQSEIHAWLAD
+1056 LHSDIHDWLTD
-1068 PAQPV
+1068 PAQPL
-1073 GDYAVIAAHKLAG
+1073 GDAAVISAHKLVG
-1086 SSATVGLH
+1086 SSATVGLR
-1094 SVAELA
+1094 SVADLA

-1115 DAALPEDLDA
+1115 HAARPADLDA
-1125 LAQAATDIKQLLHQF
+1125 LAQASSDIKQLLHQF
-1140 AAGFLKF
+1140 AAGFLKP
-1147 VQTELLT
+1147 VQADLLT
-1154 RLDAL
+1154 RLEAL
-1159 REAALAGSAQPNEE
+1159 REAALAQNAQPG
-1173 PLTSPPAESEPAS
+1173 AESASTAEPAVQPEQ
-1186 GTDTSEAQDT
+1186 TAAPELAPATPEHTWAEAPQPDAGAAQFA
-1196 ASPGTPAHPA
+1196 ASA
-1206 AVPPMEAEPSPA
+1206 
-1218 LDGAPLHEPAATT
+1218 
-1231 YADAP
+1231 
-1236 DQLVDAIDPDLFP
+1236 DQLVDTIDPDLFP
-1249 IFEEEAN
+1249 IFEDEAN
-1256 ELLPTLAA
+1256 ELLPALAA

-1269 EQHPMDVSPAAQAM
+1269 EQHPLDTVPSAQAM

-1301 GDLAHSLESDIETL
+1301 GDLAHSLESDIDTL
-1315 TVSTPINEA
+1315 TANAPVSEA
-1324 DLAELLGRFDHLNG
+1324 DLAELLGRFDHLNT

-1353 LVDVPLASQTEVFTP
+1353 LADLPAATVSEVFTP
-1368 ESEPDAITSPAPAVP
+1368 SAEPDTAAPAQP
-1383 TQHTASPATAEPVA
+1383 LTAVATPAAAEPVT
-1397 RAMAPRIAA
+1397 RTLTPRIAA

-1434 SEFAAIRTSVG
+1434 NEFGAIRGSVG

-1450 LDRLRQQV
+1450 LYRLRQQV
-1458 REIEIQAEAQMTAQV
+1458 REIEIQAEAQMSAQV
-1473 QAARDE
+1473 QASRDE

-1503 SVNDIAMVQGTLG
+1503 SVNDIAMVQSTLS
-1516 RLLRE
+1516 RVLRE

-1571 LEIIGGTTELDR
+1571 LEIIGGTIELDR

-1605 ETAEERQ
+1605 ETAEERK
-1612 AAGKPAV
+1612 AAGKSEV
-1619 GTLTLSLRQEGNEVV
+1619 GTLTLSLRQDGNEVV

-1649 RAKAEHLGL
+1649 RAKAERLGL
-1658 IAPGQALTDDEV
+1658 VAPDQPLSEDELT
-1670 AQFVFRPNF
+1670 QLVFRPNF

-1715 GAGARFTLLLPLT
+1715 GSGARFTLLLPLT
-1728 TAITHVVVLRTG
+1728 TAITHVVLLRTG
-1740 PTVYAVPA
+1740 AAVYAVPA

-1756 FKPEQIASAAHTLS
+1756 FKHEQIASAAHTHS
-1770 IDYADSTLPFYWL
+1770 ITYADSALPFYWL

-1789 TGQSSEPFG
+1789 SGGSSEPFG

-1811 RVAIQVDEVV
+1811 RVAIQIDEVV

-1827 VKNLGIQ
+1827 VKNLGPQ

-1861 ASVYGTDAAARMQ
+1861 AAVYGADASARMQ
-1874 SAQQSQVPQSASA
+1874 AVPLAPVAQGADAAPAAVSASVSTSVPTEA
-1887 EFATPDEILNDT
+1887 LIDVSGLTPTGDA
-1899 LAQGS
+1899 AQ
-1904 SGEVLTTPATPRTA
+1904 A
-1918 APLIM
+1918 AKGGNPLIM

-1929 TVRRVTQRFLSR
+1929 TVRRVTQRFLQR

-1966 DVMLLDIEMP
+1966 NVMLLDIEMP

-2021 LGKPYSETELLELIQ
+2021 LGKPYSETELLELIRTFTQ
-2036 SFTTQVAQR
+2036 SAVNH

>member
-11 MQVAPEADMGP
+11 VHTAPEVDMGP

-35 SARTALKRAAQQHDD
+35 SARTARKRAALQQDN
-50 GILGSSQAE
+50 GILGSAQAE
-59 KSGLRAARTQ
+59 KSGLRTARTQ
-69 VHQASG
+69 VHQAAG

-80 GFFGAARLMQAAEN
+80 GFFGAARLMQAAES
-94 ALDLLIEHPEKL
+94 ALDHLIDHPEKL
-106 DTGALQRFE
+106 DAAALQRFE
-115 AGFNALVDFL
+115 AGFNALVDYL
-125 EAQRAGKNE
+125 ESQRAGKNE

-147 ELAGAERIHPADLW
+147 ELAQAERIHPADLW

-171 GTPDNQPLTAED
+171 ALTGIPPLGADD
-183 RAQFEMALLHVLRG
+183 RAQFEMGLLHVLRG
-197 QQIAS
+197 QRTAS
-202 AMQDLDAVAG
+202 AMRDLDAVA
-212 RAQGSS
+212 RKAQANG

-235 VGSTLLAPDLN
+235 IDAKLLVPDLD

-276 TFFCAQALHGS
+276 TFFCAQALHS
-287 GDVTTQSLPVLRAI
+287 GGHADAQNLPVLRAI
-301 DNKLHLASAPF
+301 DSKLQLAAAPF
-312 ADYHQSHF
+312 ADYQQSHF
-320 GLIDPTLV
+320 GLIDPALV
-328 QQVRKRVQTLRDAWS
+328 QQARKRVQTLRDAWS
-343 AMAGHAQT
+343 ALAGHAQT
-351 HLDATRMARL
+351 HLDPARMARL
-361 VELAQ
+361 IELAQ
-366 ALAQPLHT
+366 ALQQPLRT
-374 LAPGSEVLPQSLS
+374 LAPGSEALVEALAAL
-387 AMFKSI
+387 FKKI
-393 SAHNDFLTPERA
+393 SARNDFLTPERA

-418 FAHFRPE
+418 FGHFRPE

-432 AQVLAHRLG
+432 AQILAQRLN
-441 QSADGV
+441 QSTEGV

-458 LFRQSSDSQT
+458 LFRQASESQT
-468 IGSVVQELRADMN
+468 MGSVVQELRADMS

-492 DTEQKPELAQVPQ
+492 DPATKPDLAPVPH
-505 LLAQMRGVF
+505 LLSQMRGVF
-514 SVLGVDVASTALSY
+514 SVLGVDVASTALSH
-528 LRTEIDDL
+528 LRGEIDDL
-536 LTEGTPADN
+536 LGSDASPDT

-579 SEQKEL
+579 NDQKVL

-590 STQRTAPPTLQ
+590 SIQRTAPPTQQ
-601 QDVERAAQ
+601 QDVEHAAQ
-609 QLKDDIAQGLPPEQT
+609 QLKHDIAQGLAPEQT
-624 EQRLAQLRT
+624 EQRLAQLRA
-633 EAALAGVPDIP
+633 EAALAGVPDMP
-644 VHVLQSAGAVQAE
+644 AQLLQTAPLVEPPAE
-657 AEALAEEVP
+657 APHAADLPVSDSEALES
-666 TRLEPVHEQP
+666 L
-676 TPGTAPEV
+676 TPASPAPET
-684 APPAT
+684 APPAAA
-689 PEDNA
+689 EDDNP
-694 EDELTDIF
+694 EDELTGIF
-702 LEESREV
+702 LEEAREV
-709 IANGNGQLQQL
+709 IGNAEAQLR
-720 HEHLDDEGALTSLRR
+720 HLREFPDDEGALTSLRR
-735 AFHTLKG
+735 GFHTLKG
-742 SSRMVGLRDY
+742 SSRMVGLREY

-763 NRQIADQHRASPEL
+763 NRQIADQHRATPGL
-777 LDLAAHALEQL
+777 LDLAQHALAEL
-788 GEWTEAIQRGN
+788 GQWTEAIAHN
-799 ADAFTSA
+799 EADAFSSDA
-806 PLQQAAEAYSAAETA
+806 LRRAAEAYSAGESADAQAHTA
-821 KLARTTPAE
+821 VQA
-830 PSVAAPADVAAPE
+830 SVEAHAAQVPTSTAPE
-843 VAAATEPAAVD
+843 TKEVA
-854 AAVDTS
+854 
-860 PPTGLALPT
+860 
-869 LTSEIESDTADA
+869 
-881 VSFTHAQPEATST
+881 EATSDQ
-894 VAAEHDHQPEPLPT
+894 AHAPT
-908 LHDLAPEQPTAELP
+908 D
-922 AVEAQFDA
+922 FDA
-930 PVPVLFDIPQVRE
+930 LF
-943 ADAAEH
+943 A
-949 TQAAAPAAQHEPA
+949 
-962 DFNALF
+962 
-968 EGIDLELPA
+968 GIDLELPA
-977 HHGAA
+977 LDAVP
-982 PSAIPVVEE
+982 PSATPAVEDVD
-991 TDMAAFEAA
+991 TAAFDAALTAQEPPQNAEVAVAPPEHIEPTPLHDDLVAEEAA
-1000 KSAQEAPP
+1000 
-1008 VSEATPPVEPA
+1008 VR
-1019 EQNAPAGEE
+1019 
-1028 PGYKQ
+1028 Q

-1044 TIYLAEADELSH
+1044 NIYLAEADELSRN
-1056 KLQSEIHAWLAD
+1056 LQSEVHAWLSD
-1068 PAQPV
+1068 TAQPI
-1073 GDYAVIAAHKLAG
+1073 GEYAPIAAHKLAG
-1086 SSATVGLH
+1086 SSATVGLR
-1094 SVAELA
+1094 SVADLA

-1108 ALRDLPA
+1108 ALRALPTH
-1115 DAALPEDLDA
+1115 AALPPDLDA
-1125 LAQAATDIKQLLHQF
+1125 LAQAASDIKQLLHQF
-1140 AAGFLKF
+1140 AAGFLRP
-1147 VQTELLT
+1147 VQPELLA

-1159 REAALAGSAQPNEE
+1159 CEAAQAMAALSTEAQQTAAQAQ
-1173 PLTSPPAESEPAS
+1173 TSRVAQEPAS
-1186 GTDTSEAQDT
+1186 EPPASLPPAPVPHVSAADETAPPISPAAAWESEA
-1196 ASPGTPAHPA
+1196 
-1206 AVPPMEAEPSPA
+1206 VPA
-1218 LDGAPLHEPAATT
+1218 LDTPLPHVSDAGFAAAPH
-1231 YADAP
+1231 
-1236 DQLVDAIDPDLFP
+1236 QLVDAIDPDLFP

-1269 EQHPMDVSPAAQAM
+1269 EQHPMDVGPAAQAM

-1301 GDLAHSLESDIETL
+1301 GELAHNLESDIDSL
-1315 TVSTPINEA
+1315 TANPPVNEA
-1324 DLAELLGRFDHLNG
+1324 DLAELLGRFDHLNT

-1353 LVDVPLASQTEVFTP
+1353 LVDLPVTGPSDVYTPDTEPHAAAIPPVPA
-1368 ESEPDAITSPAPAVP
+1368 APAP
-1383 TQHTASPATAEPVA
+1383 QATAEPTA
-1397 RAMAPRIAA
+1397 RLATPRIAA

-1434 SEFAAIRTSVG
+1434 SEFGAIRSSVS

-1458 REIEIQAEAQMTAQV
+1458 REIEIQAEAQMSAQV

-1487 FDRFTRA
+1487 FDRFTRT

-1557 TVRQAAKDLNKAVR
+1557 TVRQAAKDLNKSVR
-1571 LEIIGGTTELDR
+1571 LEIIGGTIELDR

-1612 AAGKPAV
+1612 AAGKPPV
-1619 GTLTLSLRQEGNEVV
+1619 GTITLSLRQDGNEVV
-1634 ITLADDGRGLNYAAI
+1634 ITLTDDGRGLNYAAI
-1649 RAKAEHLGL
+1649 RAKAERLGL
-1658 IAPGQALTDDEV
+1658 IAPGQTLSNEELT
-1670 AQFVFRPNF
+1670 QQVFRPNF

-1728 TAITHVVVLRTG
+1728 TAITHVVLLRTG
-1740 PTVYAVPA
+1740 ATVYAVPA

-1756 FKPEQIASAAHTLS
+1756 FKPEQIGHAAQALS
-1770 IDYADSTLPFYWL
+1770 IDYGGSELPFYWL

-1789 TGQSSEPFG
+1789 SGASSEPFG

-1827 VKNLGIQ
+1827 VKNLGPQ

-1848 NGDAALIYNPVAL
+1848 SGDAALIYNPVAL
-1861 ASVYGTDAAARMQ
+1861 ASVYGQEATALMQTALLAPVPEAALAEPGLPAADHAQGIAPAAPQAAA
-1874 SAQQSQVPQSASA
+1874 
-1887 EFATPDEILNDT
+1887 
-1899 LAQGS
+1899 
-1904 SGEVLTTPATPRTA
+1904 PRSA
-1918 APLIM
+1918 APLIL

-1929 TVRRVTQRFLSR
+1929 TVRRVTQRFLVR

-1954 ALEQLQQTSTLP
+1954 ALEQLQQASTLP
-1966 DVMLLDIEMP
+1966 DVILLDIEMP

-1985 NIRADSRLQKLP
+1985 NIRADARLQKLP

-2021 LGKPYSETELLELIQ
+2021 LGKPYSETELLDLIQ
-2036 SFTTQVAQR
+2036 TFTASGASS

>member
-1 MNTVSASNPA
+1 MNTVPASNPA
-11 MQVAPEADMGP
+11 VHAAPEVDMGP

-35 SARTALKRAAQQHDD
+35 SARTALKRASLQQDD
-50 GILGSSQAE
+50 GVLGSSQAE
-59 KSGLRAARTQ
+59 KSDLRTARTQ
-69 VHQASG
+69 VHQAAG

-80 GFFGAARLMQAAEN
+80 GFFGAARLMQAAES
-94 ALDLLIEHPEKL
+94 ALDRLIEHPEKL
-106 DTGALQRFE
+106 DASAQQRFE
-115 AGFNALVDFL
+115 AGFNALVDYL
-125 EAQRAGKNE
+125 ESQRAGKNE

-147 ELAGAERIHPADLW
+147 ELAQAERIHPADLW
-161 DYDWTWPDAP
+161 DYDWTWPEPPAL
-171 GTPDNQPLTAED
+171 PDTQPLNADD
-183 RAQFEMALLHVLRG
+183 RAQFERGLLHVLRG
-197 QQIAS
+197 QQTGTAIR
-202 AMQDLDAVAG
+202 DLDTVA
-212 RAQGSS
+212 RKAQANG

-235 VGSTLLAPDLN
+235 IDAKLLAPDLD

-287 GDVTTQSLPVLRAI
+287 GNANALDLPVLRAI
-301 DNKLHLASAPF
+301 DSKLQLAAAPF

-320 GLIDPTLV
+320 GLIDPALV

-343 AMAGHAQT
+343 ALAGHAQT
-351 HLDATRMARL
+351 HLDPARMARL

-366 ALAQPLHT
+366 ALQQPMRT
-374 LAPGSEVLPQSLS
+374 LTPGSEALAEAL
-387 AMFKSI
+387 AALFKKI
-393 SAHNDFLTPERA
+393 SARNDFLTPERA
-405 LDVATAILFLEIS
+405 LDAATAILFLEIS

-432 AQVLAHRLG
+432 AQILTQRLN

-458 LFRQSSDSQT
+458 LFRKASESQT
-468 IGSVVQELRADMN
+468 MGSVVQELRADMS

-492 DTEQKPELAQVPQ
+492 DPSQKPELAQVPH
-505 LLAQMRGVF
+505 LLSQMRGVF

-528 LRTEIDDL
+528 LRGEIDAL
-536 LTEGTPADN
+536 LGSDAPPDT

-579 SEQKEL
+579 HDQKVL
-585 RAIVP
+585 RAVVP
-590 STQRTAPPTLQ
+590 SIQRTAPPTQQ
-601 QDVERAAQ
+601 QDVEHAAQ
-609 QLKDDIAQGLPPEQT
+609 QLKHEIAQGLPPEQT
-624 EQRLAQLRT
+624 EQRLAQLRA
-633 EAALAGVPDIP
+633 EAALAGVPDMP
-644 VHVLQSAGAVQAE
+644 ARLLQAE
-657 AEALAEEVP
+657 PPV
-666 TRLEPVHEQP
+666 EPRTQP
-676 TPGTAPEV
+676 TSAADLPVAESEVQGEPLAPLAPISSAPDTV
-684 APPAT
+684 PPAVA
-689 PEDNA
+689 EDNNA

-702 LEESREV
+702 LEEAREV
-709 IANGNGQLQQL
+709 IGNAEAQLQ
-720 HEHLDDEGALTSLRR
+720 HLREFPEDEGALTSLRR
-735 AFHTLKG
+735 GFHTLKG
-742 SSRMVGLRDY
+742 SSRMVGLREY

-763 NRQIADQHRASPEL
+763 NRQIADQHRATPGL
-777 LDLAAHALEQL
+777 LDLAQHALKEL
-788 GEWTEAIQRGN
+788 GQWTEAIAHN
-799 ADAFTSA
+799 EADAFGSDA
-806 PLQQAAEAYSAAETA
+806 LRRAAEAYSAGT
-821 KLARTTPAE
+821 
-830 PSVAAPADVAAPE
+830 SADAQ
-843 VAAATEPAAVD
+843 TPAAVQAPTEEPAVQVPATTAPQTHED
-854 AAVDTS
+854 AEA
-860 PPTGLALPT
+860 PPG
-869 LTSEIESDTADA
+869 E
-881 VSFTHAQPEATST
+881 THA
-894 VAAEHDHQPEPLPT
+894 PT
-908 LHDLAPEQPTAELP
+908 D
-922 AVEAQFDA
+922 FDA
-930 PVPVLFDIPQVRE
+930 LF
-943 ADAAEH
+943 A
-949 TQAAAPAAQHEPA
+949 
-962 DFNALF
+962 
-968 EGIDLELPA
+968 GIDLELPA
-977 HHGAA
+977 LDATSSVA
-982 PSAIPVVEE
+982 PQVEE
-991 TDMAAFEAA
+991 LDRAAFEAA
-1000 KSAQEAPP
+1000 LSAQEQLHLD
-1008 VSEATPPVEPA
+1008 EATAARPEQTEPTPQHGDLVA
-1019 EQNAPAGEE
+1019 EDAAVR
-1028 PGYKQ
+1028 Q

-1044 TIYLAEADELSH
+1044 NIYLAEADELSRN
-1056 KLQSEIHAWLAD
+1056 LQSEVHAWLSD
-1068 PAQPV
+1068 TGQPV
-1073 GDYAVIAAHKLAG
+1073 GEYAVIAAHKLAG
-1086 SSATVGLH
+1086 SSATVGLR
-1094 SVAELA
+1094 SVADLA

-1108 ALRDLPA
+1108 ALRELPTH
-1115 DAALPEDLDA
+1115 AALPADLDA
-1125 LAQAATDIKQLLHQF
+1125 LAQAASDIKQLLHQF
-1140 AAGFLKF
+1140 AAGFLKP
-1147 VQTELLT
+1147 VQPELLA

-1159 REAALAGSAQPNEE
+1159 REAAQAVAA
-1173 PLTSPPAESEPAS
+1173 TPAEAPQAAAAPQM
-1186 GTDTSEAQDT
+1186 DTVAAESAPSPHPSAADDT
-1196 ASPGTPAHPA
+1196 APLFDSTLPHDSGA
-1206 AVPPMEAEPSPA
+1206 ALA
-1218 LDGAPLHEPAATT
+1218 AP
-1231 YADAP
+1231 P

-1249 IFEEEAN
+1249 IFEEEAG
-1256 ELLPTLAA
+1256 ELLPALAA

-1269 EQHPMDVSPAAQAM
+1269 EQHPMDVAPAAQAM

-1301 GDLAHSLESDIETL
+1301 GDLAHQLESDIDSL
-1315 TVSTPINEA
+1315 TANTPVNEA
-1324 DLAELLGRFDHLNG
+1324 DLAELLGRFDHLNT
-1338 RFDRLCSAAQRGESQ
+1338 RFDRLCGAAQRGESQ
-1353 LVDVPLASQTEVFTP
+1353 LVDLPVTGPSEVFTP
-1368 ESEPDAITSPAPAVP
+1368 DAKPLATLTPVAPAAPAPHA
-1383 TQHTASPATAEPVA
+1383 AAEHAA
-1397 RAMAPRIAA
+1397 RMVTPRIAA

-1434 SEFAAIRTSVG
+1434 SEFGAIRSSVG

-1458 REIEIQAEAQMTAQV
+1458 REIEIQAEAQMSAQV

-1479 NRDFDPLE
+1479 HREFDPLE
-1487 FDRFTRA
+1487 FDRFTRT

-1571 LEIIGGTTELDR
+1571 LEIIGGTIELDR

-1605 ETAEERQ
+1605 ETAEERR

-1619 GTLTLSLRQEGNEVV
+1619 GTLTLSLRQDGNEVV
-1634 ITLADDGRGLNYAAI
+1634 ITLADDGRGLNYTAI
-1649 RAKAEHLGL
+1649 RAKAERLGL
-1658 IAPGQALTDDEV
+1658 VAPGQAISDEELT
-1670 AQFVFRPNF
+1670 QLVFRPNF

-1728 TAITHVVVLRTG
+1728 TAITHVVLLRTG
-1740 PTVYAVPA
+1740 ATLYAVPA

-1756 FKPEQIASAAHTLS
+1756 FKPEQIASAARALS
-1770 IDYADSTLPFYWL
+1770 IDYANSTLPFYWL

-1789 TGQSSEPFG
+1789 SGQSSEPFG

-1827 VKNLGIQ
+1827 VKNLGPQ

-1848 NGDAALIYNPVAL
+1848 SGDPALIYNPVAL
-1861 ASVYGTDAAARMQ
+1861 ASVYGPDAVSRMQ
-1874 SAQQSQVPQSASA
+1874 AALLAPAPQAALA
-1887 EFATPDEILNDT
+1887 E
-1899 LAQGS
+1899 
-1904 SGEVLTTPATPRTA
+1904 PATPAADDAQPAAPAVAEAAVPRSA
-1918 APLIM
+1918 APLIL

-1929 TVRRVTQRFLSR
+1929 TVRRVTQRFLTR

-1954 ALEQLQQTSTLP
+1954 ALEQLQQASTLP
-1966 DVMLLDIEMP
+1966 DVILLDIEMP

-1985 NIRADSRLQKLP
+1985 NIRADARLQKLP

-2021 LGKPYSETELLELIQ
+2021 LGKPYSETELLQLIQ
-2036 SFTTQVAQR
+2036 EFSARTAQPA

>member
-1 MNTVSASNPA
+1 MNTVSASHPA
-11 MQVAPEADMGP
+11 VAPAPETDMGP

-35 SARTALKRAAQQHDD
+35 SARTALKRAAQQQDD
-50 GILGSSQAE
+50 GVLGSVQAE
-59 KSGLRAARTQ
+59 KTGLRTARTQ
-69 VHQASG
+69 VHQAAG

-94 ALDLLIEHPEKL
+94 ALDQLIDHPEKL
-106 DTGALQRFE
+106 DNTALQRFE

-125 EAQRAGKNE
+125 ESQRAGKNE

-147 ELAGAERIHPADLW
+147 ELAQAERIHPADLW

-171 GTPDNQPLTAED
+171 PVTDAAGAPAPMLTPDD
-183 RAQFEMALLHVLRG
+183 RAQFEMGLLQVLRG
-197 QQIAS
+197 QQTAS
-202 AMQDLDAVAG
+202 AMQTLDAVAR
-212 RAQGSS
+212 RAQASS
-218 QGPTASLWW
+218 AGPTASLWW

-235 VGSTLLAPDLN
+235 IGSGLLTPDLD

-276 TFFCAQALHGS
+276 TFFCAQSLHGN
-287 GDVTTQSLPVLRAI
+287 GDVTAQSLPVLRAI
-301 DNKLHLASAPF
+301 DNRLHLAAAPF

-320 GLIDPTLV
+320 GLIDPALV

-343 AMAGHAQT
+343 ALAGHAQT
-351 HLDATRMARL
+351 HLDPARMARL
-361 VELAQ
+361 VDLTQ
-366 ALAQPLHT
+366 ALEQPLHALT
-374 LAPGSEVLPQSLS
+374 PGSEALPQSL
-387 AMFKSI
+387 AGLFKKI
-393 SAHNDFLTPERA
+393 SARSDFLTPERA
-405 LDVATAILFLEIS
+405 LDVATAILFLEIT

-432 AQVLAHRLG
+432 SQILARRLD
-441 QSADGV
+441 QSANGQR
-447 TPDPL
+447 PDPL

-458 LFRQSSDSQT
+458 LFRQASESQT
-468 IGSVVQELRADMN
+468 MGSVVQELRADMS

-492 DTEQKPELAQVPQ
+492 DPSHKPDLAQVPR
-505 LLAQMRGVF
+505 LLSQMRGVF
-514 SVLGVDVASTALSY
+514 SVLGVDVASQALSY
-528 LRTEIDDL
+528 LRTEIDSLVADDVP
-536 LTEGTPADN
+536 TDN

-579 SEQKEL
+579 NDKKEL
-585 RAIVP
+585 RAVVP

-601 QDVERAAQ
+601 QDVEHAAQ
-609 QLKDDIAQGLPPEQT
+609 QLKDDIAQGLPPEQAQ
-624 EQRLAQLRT
+624 QRLAQLHA
-633 EAALAGVPDIP
+633 EAALAGVPDLP
-644 VHVLQSAGAVQAE
+644 AQVLSVPSEGVSELPSEPHTPQEIDAAPAQEASATPAE
-657 AEALAEEVP
+657 PTVTPESAQEA
-666 TRLEPVHEQP
+666 T
-676 TPGTAPEV
+676 
-684 APPAT
+684 PPAE
-689 PEDNA
+689 PEDDA
-694 EDELTDIF
+694 EDELIDIF
-702 LEESREV
+702 LEEAREV
-709 IANGNGQLQQL
+709 IASGHEQLQQL
-720 HEHLDDEGALTSLRR
+720 HANLDDEGALTSLRR

-763 NRQIADQHRASPEL
+763 NRQIADQHRASPPL
-777 LDLAAHALEQL
+777 LNLAAHALTEL
-788 GEWTEAIQRGN
+788 GEWTAAIQQGQ
-799 ADAFTSA
+799 AEAFSSE
-806 PLQQAAEAYSAAETA
+806 PLRRAAEAYAAGES
-821 KLARTTPAE
+821 AE
-830 PSVAAPADVAAPE
+830 PA
-843 VAAATEPAAVD
+843 
-854 AAVDTS
+854 
-860 PPTGLALPT
+860 
-869 LTSEIESDTADA
+869 
-881 VSFTHAQPEATST
+881 
-894 VAAEHDHQPEPLPT
+894 LPT
-908 LHDLAPEQPTAELP
+908 LHDAPNEPSMAAEP
-922 AVEAQFDA
+922 AAVEAES
-930 PVPVLFDIPQVRE
+930 PSEP
-943 ADAAEH
+943 
-949 TQAAAPAAQHEPA
+949 AAPELAAPEPEALHEPT

-968 EGIDLELPA
+968 EGIDLELP
-977 HHGAA
+977 HHTQAPEPM
-982 PSAIPVVEE
+982 PSAEMSAVEAPPAEMPSSDAPAVELPQVEE
-991 TDMAAFEAA
+991 ADMAEFEAA
-1000 KSAQEAPP
+1000 VSAQHA
-1008 VSEATPPVEPA
+1008 
-1019 EQNAPAGEE
+1019 APADTAADTDIAPVPPENSDEGE
-1028 PGYKQ
+1028 PGYRQ

-1044 TIYLAEADELSH
+1044 NIYLAEADELSRH
-1056 KLQSEIHAWLAD
+1056 LYSDIHDWLTD
-1068 PAQPV
+1068 PAQAL
-1073 GDYAVIAAHKLAG
+1073 GDAAVISAHKLAG
-1086 SSATVGLH
+1086 SSATVGLR
-1094 SVAELA
+1094 SVADLA

-1115 DAALPEDLDA
+1115 HAARPVDLDA
-1125 LAQAATDIKQLLHQF
+1125 LAQAASDIKQLLHQF
-1140 AAGFLKF
+1140 AAGFLKP
-1147 VQTELLT
+1147 VQAELLT
-1154 RLDAL
+1154 RLEAL
-1159 REAALAGSAQPNEE
+1159 QEAALAQNAQP
-1173 PLTSPPAESEPAS
+1173 SAESVTELTHTAEPAVQPEQIAAPELALATLEPAS
-1186 GTDTSEAQDT
+1186 AETPQPQVSATQSA
-1196 ASPGTPAHPA
+1196 ASA
-1206 AVPPMEAEPSPA
+1206 
-1218 LDGAPLHEPAATT
+1218 
-1231 YADAP
+1231 
-1236 DQLVDAIDPDLFP
+1236 DQLVDTIDPDLFP

-1256 ELLPTLAA
+1256 ELLPALAA

-1269 EQHPMDVSPAAQAM
+1269 EQHPQDTAPAAQAM

-1301 GDLAHSLESDIETL
+1301 GDLAHSLESDIDTL
-1315 TVSTPINEA
+1315 TANAPVSEA
-1324 DLAELLGRFDHLNG
+1324 DLAELLGRFDHLNT

-1353 LVDVPLASQTEVFTP
+1353 LADLPVATVSEVFTP
-1368 ESEPDAITSPAPAVP
+1368 SAEPDTAASAQPLPAVAV
-1383 TQHTASPATAEPVA
+1383 TTAATPAAAEPVN
-1397 RAMAPRIAA
+1397 RVLAPRIAA

-1434 SEFAAIRTSVG
+1434 NEFGAIRASVG

-1458 REIEIQAEAQMTAQV
+1458 REIEIQAEAQMSAQV

-1503 SVNDIAMVQGTLG
+1503 SVNDIAMVQGTLS

-1571 LEIIGGTTELDR
+1571 LEIIGGAIELDR
-1583 GVLERVSGSFDHLLR
+1583 GVLERVSSSFDHLLR

-1605 ETAEERQ
+1605 ETAEERK
-1612 AAGKPAV
+1612 AAGKPEV
-1619 GTLTLSLRQEGNEVV
+1619 GTLTLSLRQDGNEVV

-1649 RAKAEHLGL
+1649 RAKAERLGL
-1658 IAPGQALTDDEV
+1658 LAPGQNVSEAELT
-1670 AQFVFRPNF
+1670 QLVFRPNF

-1715 GAGARFTLLLPLT
+1715 GSGARFTLLLPLT
-1728 TAITHVVVLRTG
+1728 TAITHVVLLRTG
-1740 PTVYAVPA
+1740 AAVYAVPA

-1756 FKPEQIASAAHTLS
+1756 FKPEQIANAARTLS
-1770 IDYADSTLPFYWL
+1770 IEYANNTLPFYWL

-1789 TGQSSEPFG
+1789 SGGSSEPFG

-1827 VKNLGIQ
+1827 VKNLGPQ

-1861 ASVYGTDAAARMQ
+1861 AAVYGADASARMQ
-1874 SAQQSQVPQSASA
+1874 AVPLTPVAPSADAAPAAVSTSVSTSEPSETPIDASGR
-1887 EFATPDEILNDT
+1887 TPGLPPTGDA
-1899 LAQGS
+1899 AQAAK
-1904 SGEVLTTPATPRTA
+1904 SGN
-1918 APLIM
+1918 PLIM

-1929 TVRRVTQRFLSR
+1929 TVRRVTQRFLQR

-1954 ALEQLQQTSTLP
+1954 ALEQLQQISTLP
-1966 DVMLLDIEMP
+1966 NVILLDIEMP

-2021 LGKPYSETELLELIQ
+2021 LGKPYSETELLELIRTFTQ
-2036 SFTTQVAQR
+2036 SAVNH